1 MSRPPDITIAD
12 FWEIEKYA
20 PEFAE
25 KKSFSLVIVNTE
37 KGKEVFK
44 QIEDNIEYN
53 QRTMSEALEKN
64 PQLERSIKVNKEKRE
79 KFWKE
84 YNKKKISYIIK
95 KYGRCNIISK
105 IKK

>member
-44 QIEDNIEYN
+44 QIE
-53 QRTMSEALEKN
+53 
-64 PQLERSIKVNKEKRE
+64 
-79 KFWKE
+79 